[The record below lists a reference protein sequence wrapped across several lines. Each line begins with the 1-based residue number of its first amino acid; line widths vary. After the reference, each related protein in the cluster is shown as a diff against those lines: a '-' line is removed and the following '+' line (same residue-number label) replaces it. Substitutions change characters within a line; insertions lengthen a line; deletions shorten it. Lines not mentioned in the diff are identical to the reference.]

1 MEQNIILFQNKKI
14 RSILYQGKDFFPI
27 VDIVE
32 ILTETSNPRRY
43 WSDLK
48 RKLTAEGL
56 MFELYEKIV
65 QLKVESTDG
74 KKYSTDCAS
83 TAGVLR
89 IIMSIP
95 SPKAEPLKQWL
106 AQVGTERI
114 EETENPEIGFE
125 RIRETYKLKG
135 YSDEWI
141 ETRLKSIEVR
151 KQLTDEWK
159 MRGVDEQ
166 REYSILTAEI
176 AKHTFGVSPSEH
188 KNIKGLDK
196 QNLRDHMTPLEL
208 IFTMLG
214 EEMTRSIAQKE
225 DAQGFAENHEAA
237 QKAGSI
243 AGRAREDAEKRGGIK
258 IVSSENYLNQI
269 EESTKDKLPPEE
281 K

>member
-1 MEQNIILFQNKKI
+1 L
-14 RSILYQGKDFFPI
+14 
-27 VDIVE
+27 V
-32 ILTETSNPRRY
+32 
-43 WSDLK
+43 
-48 RKLTAEGL
+48 
-56 MFELYEKIV
+56 
-65 QLKVESTDG
+65 
-74 KKYSTDCAS
+74 
-83 TAGVLR
+83 
-89 IIMSIP
+89 MSIP
-95 SPKAEPLKQWL
+95 SHKAEPLKQWL

-225 DAQGFAENHEAA
+225 DAQGFTENHEAT

>member
-1 MEQNIILFQNKKI
+1 MEQNIINFEESKI
-14 RSILYQGKDFFPI
+14 RKIWHENAWWFSVI
-27 VDIVE
+27 DIVQA
-32 ILTETSNPRRY
+32 LTDSSNPAVY
-43 WSDLK
+43 WRVLK
-48 RKLTAEGL
+48 KRLIAEGSQ
-56 MFELYEKIV
+56 V
-65 QLKVESTDG
+65 VTNCNALKLPASDG
-74 KKYSTDCAS
+74 KSYKTDCA
-83 TAGVLR
+83 TTETIFRLV
-89 IIMSIP
+89 MSIP

-141 ETRLKSIEVR
+141 ETRLKSIEIR

-176 AKHTFGVSPSEH
+176 AKHTFGVSPAEH

-269 EESTKDKLPPEE
+269 EESTKDKLPPEA
-281 K
+281 

>member
-1 MEQNIILFQNKKI
+1 MEQNIINFEESRI
-14 RSILYQGKDFFPI
+14 RKVWHENAWWFSVI
-27 VDIVE
+27 DIVE
-32 ILTETSNPRRY
+32 ALTDSNNPSVY
-43 WSDLK
+43 WRVLK
-48 RKLTAEGL
+48 KRLIAEGSQ
-56 MFELYEKIV
+56 V
-65 QLKVESTDG
+65 VTNCNALKLPASDG
-74 KKYSTDCAS
+74 KSYKTDCA
-83 TAGVLR
+83 TTETIFRLV
-89 IIMSIP
+89 MSIP
-95 SPKAEPLKQWL
+95 SHKAEPLKQWL

-141 ETRLKSIEVR
+141 ETRLKSIEIR

-166 REYSILTAEI
+166 REYSIMTAEI

-225 DAQGFAENHEAA
+225 DAQGFAENHDAA

-269 EESTKDKLPPEE
+269 EASTKDKLPPEA
-281 K
+281 

>member
-1 MEQNIILFQNKKI
+1 MEQNIINFEESKI
-14 RSILYQGKDFFPI
+14 RKVWYDNAWWFSVI
-27 VDIVE
+27 DIVE
-32 ILTETSNPRRY
+32 ALTDSNNPSVY
-43 WSDLK
+43 WRVLK
-48 RKLTAEGL
+48 KRLITEGSQVVTNCNALKLPA
-56 MFELYEKIV
+56 
-65 QLKVESTDG
+65 SDG
-74 KKYSTDCAS
+74 KFYKTDCA
-83 TAGVLR
+83 TTETIFRLV
-89 IIMSIP
+89 MSIP
-95 SPKAEPLKQWL
+95 SHKAEPLKQWL

-114 EETENPEIGFE
+114 EETENPEMGFE

-141 ETRLKSIEVR
+141 ETRLKSIEIR

-225 DAQGFAENHEAA
+225 DAQGFTENHEAA

-258 IVSSENYLNQI
+258 IISSENYLNQI
-269 EESTKDKLPPEE
+269 EESTKDKLPPEA
-281 K
+281 

>member
-14 RSILYQGKDFFPI
+14 RTIQHQGKDFFPI
-27 VDIVE
+27 VDIIE

-48 RKLTAEGL
+48 RKLTNEGL
-56 MFELYEKIV
+56 MIELYEKIV
-65 QLKVESTDG
+65 QLKVQSTDG
-74 KKYSTDCAS
+74 KKYTTDCAN
-83 TAGVLR
+83 TEGVLR
-89 IIMSIP
+89 IIMSVP
-95 SPKAEPLKQWL
+95 SPKAEPLRQWL

-225 DAQGFAENHEAA
+225 DAQGFSENHEAA

-243 AGRAREDAEKRGGIK
+243 AGRARKDAEKRGGVK
-258 IVSSENYLNQI
+258 IVSSENYLKQI
-269 EESTKDKLPPEE
+269 EKSANNELPTDE

>member
-1 MEQNIILFQNKKI
+1 MKQDIINFKENKI
-14 RSILYQGKDFFPI
+14 RKTWHENAWWFSVI
-27 VDIVE
+27 DIVE
-32 ILTETSNPRRY
+32 TLTDSNNPSVY
-43 WSDLK
+43 WRVLK
-48 RKLTAEGL
+48 KRLLAEGSQ
-56 MFELYEKIV
+56 V
-65 QLKVESTDG
+65 VTNCNALKLPAPDG
-74 KKYSTDCAS
+74 KFYKTDCA
-83 TAGVLR
+83 TTETIFRLV
-89 IIMSIP
+89 MSIP
-95 SPKAEPLKQWL
+95 SHKAEPLKQWL

-159 MRGVDEQ
+159 IRGVDEQ

-225 DAQGFAENHEAA
+225 DAQGFTENHEAA

-269 EESTKDKLPPEE
+269 EESTKDKLPPEA
-281 K
+281 

>member
-74 KKYSTDCAS
+74 KRYTTDCAS

-141 ETRLKSIEVR
+141 ETRLKSIDVR

-225 DAQGFAENHEAA
+225 DAQGFTENHEAA

-269 EESTKDKLPPEE
+269 EESTKDKLPPEA
-281 K
+281 

>member
-1 MEQNIILFQNKKI
+1 MEQNIINFEESKI
-14 RSILYQGKDFFPI
+14 RKIWHENAWWFSVI
-27 VDIVE
+27 DIVE
-32 ILTETSNPRRY
+32 ALTDSSNPAVY
-43 WSDLK
+43 WRVLK
-48 RKLTAEGL
+48 KRLIAEGSQ
-56 MFELYEKIV
+56 V
-65 QLKVESTDG
+65 VTNCNALKLPASDG
-74 KKYSTDCAS
+74 KSYKTDCA
-83 TAGVLR
+83 TTETIFRLV
-89 IIMSIP
+89 MSIP
-95 SPKAEPLKQWL
+95 SHKAEPLKLWL

-141 ETRLKSIEVR
+141 ETRLKSIEIR

-188 KNIKGLDK
+188 KNIKSLDK

>member
-14 RSILYQGKDFFPI
+14 RSIQHQGKDFFPI
-27 VDIVE
+27 VDIIE

-74 KKYSTDCAS
+74 KKYATDCAN
-83 TAGVLR
+83 TEGVLR
-89 IIMSIP
+89 LIMSIP

-141 ETRLKSIEVR
+141 ETRLKSIEIR

-176 AKHTFGVSPSEH
+176 AKHTFGVSPAEH

-269 EESTKDKLPPEE
+269 EESTKDKLPPEA
-281 K
+281 

>member
-14 RSILYQGKDFFPI
+14 RSIQHQGKDFFPI
-27 VDIVE
+27 VDIIE

-74 KKYSTDCAS
+74 KRYATDCAN
-83 TAGVLR
+83 TEGVLR

-141 ETRLKSIEVR
+141 ETRLKSIEIR

-188 KNIKGLDK
+188 KNIKGLKK

-225 DAQGFAENHEAA
+225 DAQGFAENH
-237 QKAGSI
+237 
-243 AGRAREDAEKRGGIK
+243 
-258 IVSSENYLNQI
+258 
-269 EESTKDKLPPEE
+269 
-281 K
+281 

>member
-14 RSILYQGKDFFPI
+14 RSIQHQGKDFFPI
-27 VDIVE
+27 VDIIE

-48 RKLTAEGL
+48 RKLTTEGL

-74 KKYSTDCAS
+74 KKYATDCAN
-83 TAGVLR
+83 TEGVLR

-141 ETRLKSIEVR
+141 ETRLKSIEIR

-225 DAQGFAENHEAA
+225 DAQGFTENHEAA

-269 EESTKDKLPPEE
+269 EESTKDKLPPKEE
-281 K
+281 

>member
-1 MEQNIILFQNKKI
+1 MGQNIINFEESKI
-14 RSILYQGKDFFPI
+14 RKTWHENAWWFSVI
-27 VDIVE
+27 DIVE
-32 ILTETSNPRRY
+32 ALTDSSNPSVY
-43 WSDLK
+43 WRVLK
-48 RKLTAEGL
+48 KRLITEGSQVVTNCNALKLPA
-56 MFELYEKIV
+56 
-65 QLKVESTDG
+65 SDG
-74 KKYSTDCAS
+74 KSYKTDCA
-83 TAGVLR
+83 TTETIFRLV
-89 IIMSIP
+89 MSIP
-95 SPKAEPLKQWL
+95 SHKAEPLKQWL
-106 AQVGTERI
+106 AKVGTERI

-141 ETRLKSIEVR
+141 ETRLKSIEIR

-176 AKHTFGVSPSEH
+176 AKHTFGVSPSEY

-225 DAQGFAENHEAA
+225 DAQGFDENHEAA

-269 EESTKDKLPPEE
+269 EESTKDKLPPEA
-281 K
+281 

>member
-1 MEQNIILFQNKKI
+1 MEQNIINFEESKI
-14 RSILYQGKDFFPI
+14 RKVWHENAWWFSVI
-27 VDIVE
+27 DIVE
-32 ILTETSNPRRY
+32 ALTDSNNPSVY
-43 WSDLK
+43 WRVLK
-48 RKLTAEGL
+48 KRLIAEGSQ
-56 MFELYEKIV
+56 V
-65 QLKVESTDG
+65 VTNCNALKLPASDG
-74 KKYSTDCAS
+74 KSYKTDCA
-83 TAGVLR
+83 TTETIFRLV
-89 IIMSIP
+89 MSIP
-95 SPKAEPLKQWL
+95 SHKAEPLKQWL

-141 ETRLKSIEVR
+141 ETRLKSIEIR

-225 DAQGFAENHEAA
+225 DAQGFTENHEAA

-269 EESTKDKLPPEE
+269 EESTKDKLPPKEE
-281 K
+281 